1 MKMKRQFIT
10 TATALCLLTACS
22 NNSQTTTEANKFD
35 YTVEHFADL
44 QILRY
49 DVPGFETL
57 SLKQKELVYYLTEAA
72 LQGRDILFDQNG
84 KYNLRIRKMLETVY
98 TNYQGDK
105 ANADFKAMEIYLKR
119 VWFSNGIHHHYGCE
133 KFVPGFSPEFFKQE
147 LLKAE
152 VSKLPLAEGQTVE
165 QLCTEVFPVIFNP
178 AIMPKRVNQ
187 AAGEDIVLTSACNYY
202 DNVTQQEAESFYNT
216 LKDPQDEKPVSY
228 GLNSRLVKEN
238 GKVFEKVWKAGG
250 LYGSAIEKIIYW
262 LRKAEGIAETPEQK
276 TVINTLIEF
285 YETGSLKTFDD
296 YAIAWLNDVNS
307 RIDFVNGFTESY
319 GDPLG
324 MKASW
329 ESLVN
334 FKDLE
339 ATRRTELIS
348 NNAQWFEDHSPVEKQ
363 FKKEEV
369 KGVSAKVITATILA
383 GDLYPSTAIG
393 INLPN
398 SNWIRSL
405 HGSKSVTIGNI
416 TDAYNKAAHGNGFNE
431 EFVYSDAELQL
442 INKYGDLT
450 GNLHTDLHECL
461 GHGSGKLLPGVD
473 PDALKAYGSTIEEA
487 RADLFGLYYVADAKL
502 VELGLTPDAE
512 AYKAE
517 YYTYLMN
524 GLMTQ
529 LVRIEPGN
537 NIEEAHM
544 RNRQLIARW
553 VFEKGAPEKIV
564 ELTKK
569 DGKTYVVINDY
580 QKLRN
585 LFGELLS
592 EIQRIKSTGDF
603 KAAEELVERYAVK
616 VDPELHAEILERYKE
631 LNLAP
636 YKGFVNPKYE
646 AVTDK
651 NGNIID
657 VKVSYNEGYAEQM
670 LRYSNDYAT
679 LPAINN

>member
-1 MKMKRQFIT
+1 MV
-10 TATALCLLTACS
+10 TALSLLTACGG
-22 NNSQTTTEANKFD
+22 NPKTTAEAEKID
-35 YTVEHFADL
+35 YTVEQFADL

-49 DVPGFETL
+49 RVPGFEDL

-84 KYNLRIRKMLETVY
+84 KYNLTIRRMLEAVY
-98 TNYQGDK
+98 TGYKGDK
-105 ANADFKAMEIYLKR
+105 NTPDFKAMEVYLKR
-119 VWFSNGIHHHYGCE
+119 VWFSNGIHHHYGSE
-133 KFVPGFSPEFFKQE
+133 KFVPGFTPEFFRQ
-147 LLKAE
+147 A
-152 VSKLPLAEGQTVE
+152 VQSVDAATLPLAEGQTVE
-165 QLCTEVFPVIFNP
+165 QLCEEVFPVIFDP
-178 AIMPKRVNQ
+178 KVMPKRVNQ
-187 AAGEDIVLTSACNYY
+187 AAGEDLVLTSACNYY
-202 DNVTQQEAESFYNT
+202 DGVTQQEAEDFYNA
-216 LKDPQDEKPVSY
+216 LKNPQDETPVSY
-228 GLNSRLVKEN
+228 GLNSRLVKED
-238 GKVFEKVWKAGG
+238 GKIQEKVWKVGG
-250 LYGSAIEKIIYW
+250 LYGQALEKIVYW
-262 LRKAEGIAETPEQK
+262 LKKAEGVAETPEQK
-276 TVINTLIEF
+276 AVIAKLMEF
-285 YETGSLKTFDD
+285 YETGDLKTFDE
-296 YAIAWLNDVNS
+296 YAILWVKDLNS

-348 NNAQWFEDHSPVEKQ
+348 GNAQWFEDHSPVDGQ
-363 FKKEEV
+363 FKKEKV
-369 KGVSAKVITATILA
+369 KGVSAKVITAAILA
-383 GDLYPSTAIG
+383 GDLYPATAIG

-398 SNWIRSL
+398 ANWIRSQ

-442 INKYGDLT
+442 IDKYADVT
-450 GNLHTDLHECL
+450 DELHTDLHECL

-487 RADLFGLYYVADAKL
+487 RADLFGLYYVADPKL
-502 VELGLTPDAE
+502 VELGLTPSAD
-512 AYKAE
+512 AYKAQ

-537 NIEEAHM
+537 NVEEAHM

-553 VFEKGAPEKIV
+553 VYENGAAEKVV
-564 ELTKK
+564 ELVKK

-580 QKLRN
+580 EKVRD
-585 LFGELLS
+585 LFGRLLA
-592 EIQRIKSTGDF
+592 EIQRIKSTGDY
-603 KAAEELVERYAVK
+603 AGAHDLVEAYAVK
-616 VDPELHAEILERYKE
+616 VDPALHAEVLERYKK

-646 AVTDK
+646 AVTDA
-651 NGNIID
+651 NGTITD
-657 VKVSYNEGYAEQM
+657 VTVTYDEGYAEQM
-670 LRYSNDYAT
+670 LRYSKDYST
-679 LPAINN
+679 LPSVNK